1 VQHNQKFFASFFKKE
16 VLLLISLYFA
26 ALPIAG
32 PGCYIQV
39 ETSLED
45 CAMRSINILLIG
57 ALLIA
62 GPASAWADPTPS
74 ADDIV
79 NSLAKTDSTRPC
91 EPSCRGIHA
100 IAPAGGGG
108 STAPEAAA
116 PTGSPGSGTLDLSVQ
131 FATGSAVLTPSAEHV
146 LSRLGQALR
155 SAKLAA
161 DRFRIEGHTD
171 TVGDAAQNQALSEA
185 RAASVAAFLEKN
197 FGVDTARLETVGLG
211 EKDLAVQT
219 PDNTPEPRNRRV
231 HIVNLGA

>member
-1 VQHNQKFFASFFKKE
+1 MQ
-16 VLLLISLYFA
+16 
-26 ALPIAG
+26 
-32 PGCYIQV
+32 
-39 ETSLED
+39 
-45 CAMRSINILLIG
+45 SIKVLLIG
-57 ALLIA
+57 GLLFA
-62 GPASAWADPTPS
+62 GHAWADPTPS

-79 NSLAKTDSTRPC
+79 NSLAKTNSTKPC

-100 IAPAGGGG
+100 IAPSGGGG
-108 STAPEAAA
+108 ATSEAAA

-155 SAKLAA
+155 NAKLAG

-171 TVGDAAQNQALSEA
+171 TVGDAAQNQTLSQA
-185 RAASVAAFLEKN
+185 RAASVATFLEKN
-197 FGVDTARLETVGLG
+197 FGVDAARLETVGLG